1 MKGGANLAV
10 SYRAKDPEQQR
21 KIEDLAGIR
30 EAYRHQRRIWLW
42 MMGISFLSS
51 AMLFS
56 RPSSL
61 ALLLGMGCLALGL
74 FLVWNFFKC
83 SRVIHTIDKGLSPP
97 SAGRKKGSEIG

>member
-1 MKGGANLAV
+1 MKRKGKGSPAV

-21 KIEDLAGIR
+21 KIEELVGIR
-30 EAYRHQRRIWLW
+30 EAYLHQRRIWLW

-56 RPSSL
+56 RSSSL
-61 ALLLGMGCLALGL
+61 ALILAMVCLALGL

-83 SRVIHTIDKGLSPP
+83 SRVIHTIDKGLSPHRWEE
-97 SAGRKKGSEIG
+97 RKAQK